1 MAKKYLNRAWMTTS
15 TTGTGTITLG
25 TAKSNDYLTFAE
37 AGIAN
42 SDTANYV
49 IIDGTDFEV
58 GLGTYTSSGTTF
70 SRDTV
75 IVSKVGGTSG
85 TSKLN
90 LSGSATIFLTETASD
105 AQAVYDLLVNL
116 AANSVL
122 ARAAS
127 SAGAASGVALA
138 ASQVI
143 GRGSSGDVAAIGLAP
158 SALAMDTTTIRV
170 VGSCTSFVNLKT
182 FNNTTTPNSKMDI
195 TADEVVVKNSSGYAV
210 CLSSVSETVDITVS
224 GASGLDT
231 GSEASSTWYYIYII
245 WDGTN
250 VNALLSTSATAP
262 TMPSGYTYKKL
273 VGAVYN
279 NGSSN
284 FYTTKSFG
292 NMVHISP
299 VFALNGAG
307 VTTLGS
313 LSLTACVPAIAVRC
327 GGNTYTI
334 SNINSGTLI
343 AADST
348 PTYKRYYCLEAAGT
362 ITIDGF
368 FPGMEWSMPLF
379 TSQTIWRKNQNTS
392 GGYIISVDWFGLPI

>member
-37 AGIAN
+37 AGIAD

-210 CLSSVSETVDITVS
+210 CLSSVSETVDITVW
-224 GASGLDT
+224 GR
-231 GSEASSTWYYIYII
+231 ER
-245 WDGTN
+245 
-250 VNALLSTSATAP
+250 P
-262 TMPSGYTYKKL
+262 
-273 VGAVYN
+273 
-279 NGSSN
+279 
-284 FYTTKSFG
+284 
-292 NMVHISP
+292 
-299 VFALNGAG
+299 
-307 VTTLGS
+307 
-313 LSLTACVPAIAVRC
+313 
-327 GGNTYTI
+327 
-334 SNINSGTLI
+334 
-343 AADST
+343 
-348 PTYKRYYCLEAAGT
+348 
-362 ITIDGF
+362 
-368 FPGMEWSMPLF
+368 
-379 TSQTIWRKNQNTS
+379 
-392 GGYIISVDWFGLPI
+392 